1 MAWFGRNIALG
12 LGVVLTAAISAIV
25 VVYNL
30 TVVREPTTDEYLVYS
45 SLVHHL
51 ADEDLFAKKQLAV
64 INQTSK
70 LTLPNYYLTAQ
81 PPIPAE
87 LRIHAIDDLP
97 FADFKSFCGRCAKD
111 FAKKNLNS
119 WALRPTAELL
129 VLDATQ
135 PQIVGKNVARITVSR
150 VGFDLWHT
158 RAVLAFEADCSD
170 AEKSLMCL
178 EIGKASLKKE
188 NGRWTVE
195 QLLATTF

>member
-1 MAWFGRNIALG
+1 MRGRNIALG
-12 LGVVLTAAISAIV
+12 ACVVLTVAISAIV
-25 VVYNL
+25 FYNM
-30 TVVREPTTDEYLVYS
+30 TVVREPTTDEYRVYS

-51 ADEDLFAKKQLAV
+51 ADDDLLAKKQLTV

-70 LTLPNYYLTAQ
+70 LTLPNYDFSAQ
-81 PPIPAE
+81 PPTPTEWKIT
-87 LRIHAIDDLP
+87 AIDDLS
-97 FADFKSFCGRCAKD
+97 FSDFKSFCGRCAKD
-111 FAKKNLNS
+111 FIKKNLNS
-119 WALRPTAELL
+119 WSLRPTAELL
-129 VLDATQ
+129 VVDATQ
-135 PQIVGKNVARITVSR
+135 PQIVEKNVARITVSR

-195 QLLATTF
+195 QLLATTH

>member
-1 MAWFGRNIALG
+1 MRGRNIALG
-12 LGVVLTAAISAIV
+12 SGVVLTVAISAIV
-25 VVYNL
+25 VYNL
-30 TVVREPTTDEYLVYS
+30 TAVREPTADEYRVYS

-51 ADEDLFAKKQLAV
+51 ADDDLLAKKQLTV

-70 LTLPNYYLTAQ
+70 LTLPNYDLSAQ
-81 PPIPAE
+81 PPTPSE
-87 LRIHAIDDLP
+87 LKITAIDDLP
-97 FADFKSFCGRCAKD
+97 FTDFKSFCGRCAKD
-111 FAKKNLNS
+111 FVKKNLNS
-119 WALRPTAELL
+119 WALRPTAGLL
-129 VLDATQ
+129 VVDATQ

-195 QLLATTF
+195 QLFATTH